1 MSVAPVRSADRVF
14 EEVFAAKPEGVWSA
28 PGRVNLIGD
37 FTDINDGFVLPIA
50 LPLRTTVAVSRS
62 NEPRL
67 RIASVM
73 GGSVE
78 LAELSL
84 TTPNALPEQQWA
96 SYLAGV
102 AWSLRDA
109 GSDVVG
115 ADVAITSDVPI
126 GAGLSSSAALES
138 AFVLALNDLY
148 DFDLERPELA
158 RIARRAENEYIG
170 VPSGIMDQTASLC
183 GVRGQA
189 LFLDTRSEELEFVPF
204 DPAAFGLTLLIID
217 THVRHALASSAYGDR
232 VRECQEAAS
241 LLGVHSLRDAHL
253 VDLERAELLPE
264 TIRRRARH
272 VVTENQRVL
281 DVVDLLRS
289 GDISQIGPTLSR
301 SHVSLRDDFEV
312 SCEELDIAV
321 EAALESGALGARMT
335 GGGFGGCAICLV
347 RERDAEAVGQV
358 VIDAFSQRRLVLPR
372 WSVAAASGGAERQ
385 R

>member
-1 MSVAPVRSADRVF
+1 MSVAPVRSADQVF
-14 EEVFAAKPEGVWSA
+14 EDVFAAKPEGLWSA

-62 NEPRL
+62 NEHRL
-67 RIASVM
+67 RIASVI

-78 LAELSL
+78 VAELSL
-84 TTPNALPEQQWA
+84 VTLNALHEPQWA
-96 SYLAGV
+96 SYLSAV
-102 AWSLRDA
+102 AWSLRDERS
-109 GSDVVG
+109 GVVG

-148 DFDLERPELA
+148 EFDLKRPDLA
-158 RIARRAENEYIG
+158 RIARRAENEYVG
-170 VPSGIMDQTASLC
+170 VPSGIMDQTAALC
-183 GVRGQA
+183 GVRSQA
-189 LFLDTRSEELEFVPF
+189 LFLDTRSEELELVPF
-204 DPAAFGLTLLIID
+204 DPAASDLTLLIVD

-241 LLGVHSLRDAHL
+241 LLGVHSLREASE
-253 VDLERAELLPE
+253 VDIERASEIPDI
-264 TIRRRARH
+264 IRRRARH
-272 VVTENQRVL
+272 VVTENRRVL
-281 DVVDLLRS
+281 DVVDQLRN
-289 GDISQIGPTLSR
+289 GEMARIGPSLTA

-312 SCEELDIAV
+312 SCAELDAAV

-347 RERDAEAVGQV
+347 KEGDAATVGESV
-358 VIDAFSQRRLVLPR
+358 ADAFSQRGMVPPR
-372 WSVAAASGGAERQ
+372 WFVAVAGDGAERHS
-385 R
+385 